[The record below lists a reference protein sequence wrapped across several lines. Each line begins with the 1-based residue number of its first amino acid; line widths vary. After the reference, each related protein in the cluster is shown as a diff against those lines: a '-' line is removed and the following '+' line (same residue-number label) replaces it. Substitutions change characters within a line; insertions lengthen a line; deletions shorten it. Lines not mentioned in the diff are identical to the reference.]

1 MWALPEDTS
10 DILLKDA
17 DGIRKAEKGGGEQGL
32 CNCGIPQLCCGL
44 TLLTVLPT
52 FKLGVFTP

>member
-17 DGIRKAEKGGGEQGL
+17 DGIRKAEKGGRTGPL
-32 CNCGIPQLCCGL
+32 QLRDPAV
-44 TLLTVLPT
+44 VLWTHAVDCPAN
-52 FKLGVFTP
+52 V